1 MGEREYNMPNRRQF
15 LKICGAVTGGA
26 LLSNAALA
34 SDHLTKSGASADRS
48 RVVSRSE
55 RGVAQRK
62 SGSSAGRLPE
72 VEHKADFCVVGGGL
86 AGLCAAVTAARH
98 GVKTVLINDRP
109 VLGGNESSEIRMWV
123 CGAHGKNMRE
133 TGLLE
138 EIMLDNLHR
147 NPQRNWHVW
156 DSILFEKALLEP
168 NLTLLLNCTCNY
180 LEMSGK
186 RIKSVR
192 AWQLTT
198 HTWHTVEANLFAD
211 CSGDSILAPL
221 SGAEFRVGR
230 EARSEF
236 NEDIEPDKADR
247 KTMGM
252 SCLIQARQTDHP
264 QPYIP
269 PKWANVYKTD
279 ADMSNRGHDLG
290 GSQNF
295 WWIELGGEQDSIHD
309 TEQIRDEL
317 LKVAFGVWDHIKN
330 RGEHHAENWTLDWI
344 GFLPGKRE
352 SRRYVGDVIMNQN
365 DVRAEGKYR
374 DLVAYGGW
382 TMDDHA
388 PGGFRYPG
396 APTIFHPAP
405 SPFGIPY
412 RALYARD
419 IENLMFAGRNISVT
433 HAALSATRVMATC
446 ATLGQA
452 VGTAAAIASRDHLMP
467 RGVYEHRLGELQQ
480 TLMDDDAYLPWHAR
494 AISELSKSAGLTAS
508 EGDPEPLRNGH
519 DRPIGDEDNGWTCP
533 LGGWAAYE
541 FAKPQRV
548 SQVRLVFDSNLSR
561 PEHNQPAEYTLN
573 DKLYGVPKSMV
584 KSFKI
589 EAKSDSD
596 QWTAVAAVSD
606 NHQRLVKLQ
615 LNVTATAIRLVPE
628 STWGTETAH
637 VFAFEVG

>member
-1 MGEREYNMPNRRQF
+1 MS
-15 LKICGAVTGGA
+15 KAVSASAEPTGGPTQGA
-26 LLSNAALA
+26 PQ
-34 SDHLTKSGASADRS
+34 GASTTKGVSGFERS
-48 RVVSRSE
+48 
-55 RGVAQRK
+55 AAKRK
-62 SGSSAGRLPE
+62 SRNAGSRLPE
-72 VEHKADFCVVGGGL
+72 TDHKAQFCVVGGGL

-98 GVKTVLINDRP
+98 GVKTVLISDRP
-109 VLGGNESSEIRMWV
+109 VLGGNASSEVRMWV

-156 DSILFEKALLEP
+156 DSILFEKAYLEP
-168 NLTLLLNCTCNY
+168 NLTLLLNCTCND
-180 LEMSGK
+180 LTMDGH

-198 HTWHTVEANLFAD
+198 QTWHTIEADLFAD

-236 NEDIEPDKADR
+236 DEDIEPQTADR

-252 SCLIQARQTDHP
+252 SCLLQARQTDRP

-269 PKWANVYKTD
+269 PKWAHVYKTD
-279 ADMSNRGHDLG
+279 ADMSNRSHNLG
-290 GSQNF
+290 DSQNF

-317 LKVAFGVWDHIKN
+317 LKIAFGVWDHIKN
-330 RGEHHAENWTLDWI
+330 RGDHKAGNWTLDWV

-352 SRRYVGDVIMNQN
+352 SRRYVGDVMMNQN
-365 DVRAEGKYR
+365 DVRAEGKFK

-412 RALYARD
+412 RSLYSRN
-419 IENLMFAGRNISVT
+419 IENLLCAGRNISVT

-452 VGTAAAIASRDHLMP
+452 VGSAAAIASRDHLLP
-467 RGVYEHRLGELQQ
+467 RGVYEHRLDELQQ
-480 TLMDDDAYLPWHAR
+480 MLMDDDAYLPWHAR
-494 AISELSKSAGLTAS
+494 AVSKLTRNAKLTAS
-508 EGDPEPLRNGH
+508 EGNPEPLRNGH
-519 DRPIGDEDNGWTCP
+519 DRPIGDGDNGWSCA

-541 FAKPQRV
+541 FAKPERV
-548 SQVRLVFDSNLSR
+548 GQVRLVFDSNLSR
-561 PEHNQPAEYTLN
+561 PEHNLPSQYKLD
-573 DKLYGVPKSMV
+573 DKLCSVPSTIV

-589 EAKSDSD
+589 EAKSDSGE
-596 QWTAVAAVSD
+596 WTTVATVTD
-606 NHQRLVKLQ
+606 NFQRLVKLP
-615 LNVTATAIRLVPE
+615 LNVTTTAIRLVPE
-628 STWGTETAH
+628 STWGAETAH
-637 VFAFEVG
+637 VFGFEAG